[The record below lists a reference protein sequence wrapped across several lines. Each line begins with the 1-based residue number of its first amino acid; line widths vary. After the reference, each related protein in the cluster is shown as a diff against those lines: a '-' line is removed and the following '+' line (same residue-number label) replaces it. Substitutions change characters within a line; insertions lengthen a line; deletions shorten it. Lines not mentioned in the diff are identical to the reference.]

1 MDIIEDLTVEK
12 KSKYIESKKNFIF
25 FRWGFFLLIIP
36 IFLITSD
43 KPILLEKFWI
53 TFIIAFIYN
62 VVYTILCF
70 KNKLVEKKSN
80 KKLDIIFYIDILLIS
95 IFSYFLG
102 GIQSDIYYVLFFII
116 AYYGTSRDVS
126 STIKI
131 SIFTIVVYFASSLL
145 LLYGADTLNKIDF
158 IKLALRGIFIIFSA
172 YGITGIIVQVKMYDE
187 MHKREFK
194 RARTDKLTGLA
205 NRHYFDQ
212 KLEEEALY
220 AEYSGKPLNVLMF
233 DLDNFKVFNDSHGHI
248 EGDKLLSLF
257 GKIVLQSIRKS
268 DIPVR
273 YGGEEFII
281 LIRDLDLKMAKS
293 VGDRIRCQLERQNMD
308 LENKK
313 NSPKVTVSCGVAQ
326 FPKHSNDIKEVVEYA
341 DKALFHAKEIGKNKV
356 VCYDEV
362 MEIELNKNLETNN
375 AKSS

>member
-1 MDIIEDLTVEK
+1 MDIINDSVIEK
-12 KSKYIESKKNFIF
+12 KLKSIEPKKGYVFV
-25 FRWGFFLLIIP
+25 RWGLLLLIIP
-36 IFLITSD
+36 IFLIVSD
-43 KPILLEKFWI
+43 KPFLYVRFW
-53 TFIIAFIYN
+53 FVFAFASVYN
-62 VVYTILCF
+62 VVFSILYLKSKLAG
-70 KNKLVEKKSN
+70 KNFGF
-80 KKLDIIFYIDILLIS
+80 IFYADILLVS

-102 GIQSDIYYVLFFII
+102 GLQSDIYVLLFFII

-126 STIKI
+126 SITKI
-131 SIFTIVVYFASSLL
+131 SIFTIITYCVLSLL
-145 LLYGADTLNKIDF
+145 SEGGNLAGFNFL
-158 IKLALRGIFIIFSA
+158 KLAIRGMFIIFTA
-172 YGITGIIVQVKMYDE
+172 YGISSIIIQVKIYDE

-233 DLDNFKVFNDSHGHI
+233 DIDNFKVYNDSYGHI

-257 GKIVLQSIRKS
+257 GNIILQSIRKT

-281 LIRDLDLKMAKS
+281 LIRDLDLEMAKN
-293 VGDRIRCQLERQNMD
+293 VGDRIRNQLEKENMS

-313 NSPKVTVSCGVAQ
+313 DSVKVTVSCGIAQ
-326 FPKHSNDIKEVVEYA
+326 FPKHSDNIKKVVEYA
-341 DKALFHAKEIGKNKV
+341 DKALYHAKRTGKNKV

-362 MEIELNKNLETNN
+362 LQLEHELEVNK
-375 AKSS
+375 AKTS

>member
-1 MDIIEDLTVEK
+1 MDIINDSTIEK
-12 KSKYIESKKNFIF
+12 KLKCMEPKRNFIF
-25 FRWGFFLLIIP
+25 SRWGLLLLIIP
-36 IFLITSD
+36 IFLIASD
-43 KPILLEKFWI
+43 RSMLLGKFWI
-53 TFIIAFIYN
+53 TFAFAFTYNIIF
-62 VVYTILCF
+62 TILYL
-70 KNKLVEKKSN
+70 KNKLVGKKS
-80 KKLDIIFYIDILLIS
+80 DIIFYIDILLIS
-95 IFSYFLG
+95 TFSYFLG
-102 GIQSDIYYVLFFII
+102 GTQSDIYYVLFFII

-126 STIKI
+126 STVKI

-145 LLYGADTLNKIDF
+145 YEIGNLNEFNF
-158 IKLALRGIFIIFSA
+158 IRLILRGIFIIFAA
-172 YGITGIIVQVKMYDE
+172 YGITGIIVQVKKYDE

-212 KLEEEALY
+212 KLEEETLY

-233 DLDNFKVFNDSHGHI
+233 DLDNFKVFNDSYGHI

-257 GKIVLQSIRKS
+257 GNIILQSIRKT

-281 LIRDLDLKMAKS
+281 LIRDLDLSMAKN
-293 VGDRIRCQLERQNMD
+293 VGNRIRYQLERINMN

-313 NSPKVTVSCGVAQ
+313 NSTKKVTVSCGIAQ
-326 FPKHSNDIKEVVEYA
+326 FPMHSNNIKEVIQYA
-341 DKALFHAKEIGKNKV
+341 DQALYYAKETGKNKV
-356 VCYDEV
+356 ICYDEV
-362 MEIELNKNLETNN
+362 MEIGLDKEIEKNK